1 MKTSFN
7 LAATV
12 PSPALHPVPSIPVP
26 WRDMLCPDVSPDKLA
41 QQRKSVAQTL
51 KRIDALPARLRDVMC
66 LRVLQHQPTASVCK
80 ELAISKNKHF

>member
-1 MKTSFN
+1 
-7 LAATV
+7 
-12 PSPALHPVPSIPVP
+12 
-26 WRDMLCPDVSPDKLA
+26 MLCPDARPDNLA

-80 ELAISKNKHF
+80 ELAISKNKLFLRLHRARKQLLC